1 MKKIQD
7 EKLSVLK
14 EELIISEKFNY
25 DELLPIMKDSLSRY
39 VGEHVPE
46 FAQDWTVVLNEIYP
60 VVQNNLPSIFFRNPR
75 AFLKPR
81 QKTFIK
87 KVTDPTTGKKVEV
100 EGDSQ
105 KAAKTQEDIINYL
118 LSEIK
123 YKPEVRKV
131 LTDALMFPYGIL
143 WHGYKGDFGMTD
155 EHSLFIKKEQIF
167 TQRVSPLRFLYDPC
181 VSISELENARWVG
194 RSVDIRYSELIED
207 KDLNIKDKN
216 KIKGFKGFGNKG
228 RSFAD
233 GLFPQNVTTT
243 KKSMLD
249 YAKDWFRNNSYS
261 DFVRVYEIYLRP
273 SKSEKNEGSKG
284 KILLLCQDQD
294 EPLRETEWI
303 IKAEGWPSKILEFNP
318 VPEQKFGLADVEV
331 YSPIADQK
339 NAIVNLQLRNAA
351 QSSKVWVGINKDEAD
366 EEDIEKVRIGENTI
380 VLFNGDK
387 PVNQRMSVQSGN
399 VGASGELYL
408 IDQRIQKNLEDKSG
422 VSDLKRGFLQSG
434 EESATSVKIRAA
446 GGSTRSLYRQDI
458 MADFLKESIH
468 YINQLNKQF
477 VTIKDAV
484 RIIGSYDIEW
494 SETPDLDDIQLDTD
508 VEIDVIS
515 MLPENPE
522 MEAQRYMELL
532 NVAIEGLSNPAVV
545 NKLKEE
551 GKLFN
556 LAPLIEQILI
566 RQRIKSP
573 DIFRNIRPEESMG
586 YVSVAEVRAA
596 EANVNA
602 IMAGQQ
608 LPSPPAP
615 GQDHMARIEV
625 YKGTAIVAAQSGNEK
640 LAAVLQQLIQLQ
652 AQIFEEEMKK
662 EPQVGRPI
670 SRGKK

>member
-1 MKKIQD
+1 MKKISD

-14 EELIISEKFNY
+14 EEIILSEKFNF

-39 VGEHVPE
+39 IGTHVPT

-87 KVTDPTTGKKVEV
+87 KVTDPTTGRKVEV

-105 KAAKTQEDIINYL
+105 KAAKTQEDILNYL

-131 LTDALMFPYGIL
+131 LTDALMFPYGVL

-155 EHSLFIKKEQIF
+155 EHSLYVKNEQIF
-167 TQRVSPLRFLYDPC
+167 TQRVSPLRFIYDPC
-181 VSISELENARWVG
+181 VSISELENARWIG

-207 KDLNIKDKN
+207 KDLKIVDKN

-233 GLFPQNVTTT
+233 GIFVQNTNTA

-249 YAKDWFRNNSYS
+249 HAKDWFRNTSYS

-273 SKSEKNEGSKG
+273 NKAEKNDGSRG
-284 KILLLCQDQD
+284 KILLLCQDQN
-294 EPLRETEWI
+294 EPLRETDWV
-303 IKAEGWPSKILEFNP
+303 IKAEGWPAKVLEFNP

-331 YSPIADQK
+331 YSAIADQK
-339 NAIVNLQLRNAA
+339 NTIVNLQLRNAA
-351 QSSKVWVGINKDEAD
+351 QSSKVWVGINKDESD
-366 EEDIEKVRIGENTI
+366 EEDIEKIRVGENTI
-380 VLFNGDK
+380 LLFNGDK
-387 PVNQRMSVQSGN
+387 PVSQRMSVQSGN

-408 IDQRIQKNLEDKSG
+408 IDGRIQKNLEDKSG

-434 EESATSVKIRAA
+434 EESAASVKIRAA

-458 MADFLKESIH
+458 MADFLRDSIH

-494 SETPDLDDIQLDTD
+494 SDTPDLDDIQLDTD
-508 VEIDVIS
+508 VDIDVIS

-532 NVAIEGLSNPAVV
+532 NMAIEGLSNPAVV

-586 YVSVAEVRAA
+586 YVSVAEIRAA

-602 IMAGQQ
+602 IMSGQNP
-608 LPSPPAP
+608 PSLPAP

-625 YKGTAIVAAQSGNEK
+625 YKGAAIVAAQSGNQK
-640 LAAVLQQLIQLQ
+640 LAMILQQLIQLQ

-662 EPQVGRPI
+662 EPQVGRKI
-670 SRGKK
+670 